1 MQTDSDTSNR
11 LTAPHSLG
19 SAKEEKEAPALSA
32 PELRRLQLL
41 MAKVALTKLDGS
53 GKEISEA
60 NGNGGARVD
69 KWRATMGK
77 KLTGTRKERRL
88 FDTEGQAKEWA
99 RQLLMERLGYG
110 KAALSL
116 DIRTEAVQCVEKLR
130 PYNATL
136 TQAVEFFIKHATPPG
151 GKRLRFDELVEAFL
165 AERETTGGHSGE
177 GIKATTLKPMRSRLD
192 KAKAVWGKRSPSEIG
207 TLEIKRWL
215 AKETK
220 APKTRNNYI
229 GDLSNLFNYAV
240 QEKYCGI
247 NPLAEIKASKI
258 VHGEPEKLTPTQAA
272 NLLLASVAEC
282 PELTDG
288 LAIALFAGLRRSELC
303 VLDWSEIH
311 LAEREIII
319 SAAKSKVSTRRV
331 VSISDNLAAWL
342 SRNPQEHGPVVYF
355 KTTFSDERQAM
366 DVDTFGKKLA
376 NLVAEKP
383 GHGGRPA
390 IVDPWPDNAMRH
402 SFCSYFY
409 GRTKNINL
417 TAAEAGNSPRII
429 ERHYKGLAREAEVKA
444 YWSIMPAGAAKNVV
458 QMPAVA

>member
-1 MQTDSDTSNR
+1 
-11 LTAPHSLG
+11 
-19 SAKEEKEAPALSA
+19 
-32 PELRRLQLL
+32 
-41 MAKVALTKLDGS
+41 MAKVALTKLDGT

-60 NGNGGARVD
+60 NGNAGARVD

-77 KLTGTRKERRL
+77 KLTGDKKERRI
-88 FDTEGQAKEWA
+88 FDTEGEAKEWA

-110 KAALSL
+110 KAALPL

-136 TQAVEFFIKHATPPG
+136 TQAVEFYIKHATPPG
-151 GKRLRFDELVEAFL
+151 GKKLRFDELIDVFL
-165 AERETTGGHSGE
+165 AEREASGGHTGQ

-192 KAKAVWGKRSPSEIG
+192 RAKTAWGKRLPSEIG
-207 TLEIKRWL
+207 TAEIKRWL

-258 VHGEPEKLTPTQAA
+258 VHDEPEKLTPAQAA
-272 NLLLASVAEC
+272 NLLLASTTEC

-288 LAIALFAGLRRSELC
+288 LAIALFAGLRRSEMC
-303 VLDWSEIH
+303 ALDWSEIH

-319 SAAKSKVSTRRV
+319 TAEKSKVGTRRV

-342 SRNPQEHGPVVYF
+342 SRKPQDHGPVVYF
-355 KTTFSDERQAM
+355 KTTFSDERRAM

-376 NLVAEKP
+376 NLIAEKP
-383 GHGGRPA
+383 GSDGRPA
-390 IVDPWPDNAMRH
+390 IVDPWPKNAMRH
-402 SFCSYFY
+402 SFASYFY

-417 TAAEAGNSPRII
+417 TAAESGNSPRIV

-444 YWSIMPAGAAKNVV
+444 YWAILPAGAITNVV
-458 QMPAVA
+458 PMPAVA